1 MNGREID
8 KLCYSRNE
16 QKTEILLQEVIR
28 KHPIC
33 LLYTSPGDLYCDGV
47 PGG

>member
-16 QKTEILLQEVIR
+16 QKNRNSIAGSNQKASNGRLYRDIL
-28 KHPIC
+28 
-33 LLYTSPGDLYCDGV
+33 
-47 PGG
+47 